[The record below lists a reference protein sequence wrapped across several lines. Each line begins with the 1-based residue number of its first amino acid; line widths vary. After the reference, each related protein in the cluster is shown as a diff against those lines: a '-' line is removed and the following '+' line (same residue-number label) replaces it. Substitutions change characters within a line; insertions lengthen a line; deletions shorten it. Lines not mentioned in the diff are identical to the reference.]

1 MIFFTVYTANEY
13 LYRNTAVLLVIFI
26 GGIICAQYYFSLVY
40 HQFQRDEPMMIKFE
54 WLGFYQEAKKPR
66 WKEGDPIYF
75 RHTPYRFDW
84 YVLLSMEVLTIINK
98 LYFKKDATEKL

>member
-26 GGIICAQYYFSLVY
+26 AGIICAQYYFSLVY
-40 HQFQRDEPMMIKFE
+40 HQFKNDEAKMTTFE
-54 WLGFYQEAKKPR
+54 WLGFFQQAKKPR
-66 WKEGDPIYF
+66 WQEGDPIYF

-84 YVLLSMEVLTIINK
+84 YILLSMEVLTIINK
-98 LYFKKDATEKL
+98 LYVKKDATEKL

>member
-1 MIFFTVYTANEY
+1 MIFFTVYKANEY
-13 LYRNTAVLLVIFI
+13 LYINTAVLLVIFI

-54 WLGFYQEAKKPR
+54 WLGFCQEAKKPR

-98 LYFKKDATEKL
+98 LYVKKDATEKL